1 MKAIN
6 LAKWYL
12 NKIPSLLYGYR
23 DENTKLNK
31 LLFFSNLMYYSV
43 YDRMLIDEDFEKWD
57 NGPVIREIYKDYRYN
72 GLSNEQNLNIEI
84 YDKDTL
90 QILQIVNLVYGDMNG
105 RELSA
110 ESHKSS
116 IWKDAERNQKI
127 NFSNIDSKE
136 KKLMKNIFELYKNFD
151 FNSFGIEKING
162 NKYFYDK
169 NNIEITEKLIN
180 ELEKIPFRP
189 EPIFI
194 ELIDDE
200 VVFS

>member
-43 YDRMLIDEDFEKWD
+43 YDKMLIDEDFEKWD

-84 YDKDTL
+84 DDKDTL
-90 QILQIVNLVYGDMNG
+90 QILQIINLVYGDMNG
-105 RELSA
+105 RELST

-116 IWKDAERNQKI
+116 IWQDAERNQKI

-169 NNIEITEKLIN
+169 NNIEMTENLISD
-180 ELEKIPFRP
+180 LEKIPFRP

>member
-23 DENTKLNK
+23 DENTRLNK

-43 YDRMLIDEDFEKWD
+43 YDKMLIDEDFEKWD

-72 GLSNEQNLNIEI
+72 GLSNEKNLNIEI
-84 YDKDTL
+84 DDKDTL
-90 QILQIVNLVYGDMNG
+90 QILQIINLVYGDMNG
-105 RELSA
+105 IELSA

-116 IWKDAERNQKI
+116 IWQDAERNQKI

-151 FNSFGIEKING
+151 FNIFGIEKING

-169 NNIEITEKLIN
+169 NNIKMTEKLIN
-180 ELEKIPFRP
+180 DLEKIPFRP

>member
-6 LAKWYL
+6 LAEWYL
-12 NKIPSLLYGYR
+12 NKIPSLLDGYR

-43 YDRMLIDEDFEKWD
+43 YGKTLINEDFEKWD

-72 GLSNEQNLNIEI
+72 GLSNKKNLNIEI
-84 YDKDTL
+84 SDKDTL
-90 QILQIVNLVYGDMNG
+90 QILQIINLVYGDMNG
-105 RELSA
+105 SELSA
-110 ESHKSS
+110 ESHKFS
-116 IWKDAERNQKI
+116 IWEDAERNQKI

-136 KKLMKNIFELYKNFD
+136 KKLMKSIFELYKDFD
-151 FNSFGIEKING
+151 FNIFGIEKING

-169 NNIEITEKLIN
+169 NNIEMTEKLIN
-180 ELEKIPFRP
+180 DLEKIPFRP